1 MAAVGASTPAG
12 AQEDAYDGFLSE
24 EGTWGG
30 TTTDASDEDE
40 IIVDVGAAG
49 NTGNFAFAPTAI
61 YIEPGQTITWEWTGE
76 GGAHNVYHDNEDDQ
90 LFNSQEEH
98 DGTAIDEARFT
109 YEFTFEEGDE
119 GVYPYVCTPHRSLE
133 MKGVVV
139 VGEDNVETDLVPYG
153 EGGGGDEGGPS
164 VSVMGGAAV
173 FGAVTLLGVAVYS
186 ELIGDGEEY

>member
-1 MAAVGASTPAG
+1 
-12 AQEDAYDGFLSE
+12 
-24 EGTWGG
+24 
-30 TTTDASDEDE
+30 
-40 IIVDVGAAG
+40 
-49 NTGNFAFAPTAI
+49 
-61 YIEPGQTITWEWTGE
+61 
-76 GGAHNVYHDNEDDQ
+76 
-90 LFNSQEEH
+90 
-98 DGTAIDEARFT
+98 
-109 YEFTFEEGDE
+109 
-119 GVYPYVCTPHRSLE
+119 